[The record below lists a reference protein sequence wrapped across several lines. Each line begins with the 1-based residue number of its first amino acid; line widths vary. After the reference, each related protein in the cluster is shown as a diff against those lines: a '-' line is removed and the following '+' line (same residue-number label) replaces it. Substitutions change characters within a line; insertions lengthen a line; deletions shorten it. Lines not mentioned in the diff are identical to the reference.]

1 MNDKEA
7 FDQWLKTKSWI
18 GDHAKMWW
26 CLEAWRSA
34 CEYKQKEI
42 DKLEAENEKLKE
54 QIKNI
59 WKEAESFF
67 LDD

>member
-18 GDHAKMWW
+18 TVSDHAKMFW
-26 CLEAWRSA
+26 CLEAWQAA

-42 DKLEAENEKLKE
+42 DELKE
-54 QIKNI
+54 EIKNI
-59 WKEAESFF
+59 WKEAEEFY